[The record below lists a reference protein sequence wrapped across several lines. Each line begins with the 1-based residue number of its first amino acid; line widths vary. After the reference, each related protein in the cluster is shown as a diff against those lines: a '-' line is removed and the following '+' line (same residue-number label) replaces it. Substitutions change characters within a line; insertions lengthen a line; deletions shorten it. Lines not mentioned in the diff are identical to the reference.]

1 MTKLRLIALYKELE
15 EMNYYPEYLNLEFK
29 DIDMIVG
36 VKINFRLSIEEK
48 EMLKEK
54 LGNLDFFELRA
65 KDDEEYL
72 ITDIG
77 RKIRVGFDGVFIT
90 DDGELDIKDNEEL
103 KIKDYGYIDDLDEW
117 FK

>member
-54 LGNLDFFELRA
+54 LGNLDFFELREE
-65 KDDEEYL
+65 DDEEYL

-103 KIKDYGYIDDLDEW
+103 EIKDYGYDI
-117 FK
+117 

>member
-15 EMNYYPEYLNLEFK
+15 EMNYYPEYLNL

-65 KDDEEYL
+65 EDDEEYL
-72 ITDIG
+72 ITNIG

-103 KIKDYGYIDDLDEW
+103 KIKDYGYIDDLYEW